1 MATLGTKIRT
11 RSFRLWKELYHRFL
25 NRSPHQT
32 THVFIVG
39 CQRSGT
45 TLMDDVFDTDR
56 NTKVYREVSKLSS
69 FAPIEDGLRRFKPL
83 MLVEN
88 QLRRDRAPLVVMKP
102 LVETQQ
108 ADHILEHFSE
118 AKAIWMYR
126 HYLDVASSNL
136 AHFGIRNGINNIRP
150 IAVDENS
157 NWRSERVPEPT
168 RLLVKKYFSEEMNP
182 YDAAVL
188 FWYVRNCFFFD
199 LGLDRHPRVMM
210 LNYETL
216 VSNPPLAM
224 QRVYAFLGNE
234 YPGDHIVD
242 MVKTSSL
249 GKGRSVEISAEIGT
263 LAADMLGRLDNAFA
277 GQEHFGANERRL
289 SSELTRREAAG

>member
-1 MATLGTKIRT
+1 MATLETKIRT
-11 RSFRLWKELYHRFL
+11 RSFRLWKEFYHRFVR
-25 NRSPHQT
+25 RSRRQT
-32 THVFIVG
+32 TRLFIVG

-108 ADHILEHFSE
+108 ADHILQHFSD

-126 HYLDVASSNL
+126 HFLDVASSNL

-150 IAVDENS
+150 IALDENN
-157 NWRSERVPEPT
+157 NWRSERVPEAT
-168 RLLVKKYFSEEMNP
+168 RQLVKRYFSEEMNP
-182 YDAAVL
+182 HDAAVL

-199 LGLDRHPRVMM
+199 LRLNGHPRVMM

-216 VSNPPLAM
+216 VSNPPLTM
-224 QRVYAFLGNE
+224 QRVYAFLGND
-234 YPGDHIVD
+234 YPGDHIVE
-242 MVKTSSL
+242 MVRSSSL
-249 GKGRSVEISAEIGT
+249 GKGRSVEISPEIRT
-263 LAADMLGRLDNAFA
+263 LASDLLTRLDRCFA
-277 GQEHFGANERRL
+277 DQPHFRHNERRL
-289 SSELTRREAAG
+289 SSELTHQEAAR